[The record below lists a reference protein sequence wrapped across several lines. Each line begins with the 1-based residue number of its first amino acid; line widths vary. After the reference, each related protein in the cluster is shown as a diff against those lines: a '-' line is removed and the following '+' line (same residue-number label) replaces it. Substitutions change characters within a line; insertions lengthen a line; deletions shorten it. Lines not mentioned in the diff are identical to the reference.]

1 MMTADWV
8 FRRGDIYLA
17 NLGRPE
23 GSRQGGVRPVVLLQ
37 NDVGNFY
44 SPTVTLAPLTSQ
56 KKKPM
61 KTHYKIKHARGLAKP
76 SIVLAEQMATYD
88 KSCIIRYLGKVNC
101 GQMRGIDEAV
111 KAQLGYYISE
121 RPRKWEPYRP
131 HENAQEMAEKKTEPE
146 AASKQ
151 AKDEGG
157 EIDGKAADP

>member
-1 MMTADWV
+1 MMKADWV

-61 KTHYKIKHARGLAKP
+61 KTHYKIKQARGLVKP
-76 SIVLAEQMATYD
+76 STVLAEQMATYD
-88 KSCIIRYLGKVNC
+88 KSCIIRYLGKVNS

-121 RPRKWEPYRP
+121 RPSKWELHRP
-131 HENAQEMAEKKTEPE
+131 RENAQVPVTKKVEPE
-146 AASKQ
+146 AESSQ

-157 EIDGKAADP
+157 EVDGKAADP

>member
-1 MMTADWV
+1 MMKADWV

-61 KTHYKIKHARGLAKP
+61 KTHYKIKQALGLVKP
-76 SIVLAEQMATYD
+76 STVLAEQMATYD
-88 KSCIIRYLGKVNC
+88 KACIIRYLGKVNS

-121 RPRKWEPYRP
+121 KPSRWNPYQMGCTNKTMERIVRSDAEGNQ
-131 HENAQEMAEKKTEPE
+131 ENE
-146 AASKQ
+146 
-151 AKDEGG
+151 EGG
-157 EIDGKAADP
+157 EGDGKTPDP